1 MTYHPISVT
10 QLNNYIKEK
19 FQEDEFLNNVL
30 VKGEIS
36 NFKHHYTGHMYFT
49 LKDENSLIKCVM
61 FKTYT
66 SNLNFVPKDGM
77 KIMVLGTVSVFER
90 DGVYQ
95 IYAKAMQQEGIGD
108 LHAEYEKLK
117 AKLEQEGL
125 FDKAHKKSIPFMP
138 KVIGVLSSNTGAV
151 IRDIINV
158 STRRNPNVYIR
169 LFPVPVQGQGAS
181 EKIAKAIEIM
191 NEKQEADVLIIARGG
206 GSLEDLWPFN
216 EEIVARAI
224 YNSRIP
230 IISGV
235 GHEIDFTI
243 SDFVADFRAPTP
255 TGAAVAATPDLSEI
269 KRYFSN
275 TFDKIN
281 NSINNKMHSYR
292 ELINKYKS
300 NYLLNNPMRLY
311 EMKEQKLDI
320 LYDKCN
326 NAIYNILNNYKN
338 KIDGFKKN
346 YILNNPKVLYEKE
359 IKNIEILKDNLND
372 EINNII
378 KNNTKH
384 IDTLKIKL
392 DLLNPENILD
402 KGYSIVY
409 KDNKII
415 KDINDINVDDN
426 INIVVKTGKINAN
439 VKGVSNNE

>member
-125 FDKAHKKSIPFMP
+125 FDKTHKKPIPFMP

-224 YNSRIP
+224 YNSNIP
-230 IISGV
+230 IISAV
-235 GHEIDFTI
+235 GHETDFTI
-243 SDFVADFRAPTP
+243 ADFVADLRAPTP
-255 TGAAVAATPDLSEI
+255 SAAAELAVPDI
-269 KRYFSN
+269 
-275 TFDKIN
+275 
-281 NSINNKMHSYR
+281 
-292 ELINKYKS
+292 
-300 NYLLNNPMRLY
+300 
-311 EMKEQKLDI
+311 
-320 LYDKCN
+320 
-326 NAIYNILNNYKN
+326 
-338 KIDGFKKN
+338 
-346 YILNNPKVLYEKE
+346 KE
-359 IKNIEILKDNLND
+359 IK
-372 EINNII
+372 
-378 KNNTKH
+378 
-384 IDTLKIKL
+384 LKIKTNENRL
-392 DLLNPENILD
+392 QNALQKKLELAKLRYEKCMKTAVYTNPLQRINENYMLLD
-402 KGYSIVY
+402 KFTKTLVNSMELKIKEKKTYMVEWVSKLDALSPLKTLTRGYSITS
-409 KDNKII
+409 KEDKI
-415 KDINDINVDDN
+415 
-426 INIVVKTGKINAN
+426 VKSVNELNSGDKVNLRFTDGKREAQIL
-439 VKGVSNNE
+439 